1 MSKKISNNNEIIQP
15 TMLSVFFRSFN
26 NVFFIAILLLIGIY
40 YFYLRKHP
48 SKKTW
53 VTLLGALFRENN
65 TFIIVIAVFLFLSF
79 LYSRITYFE
88 KEITVKEINNTFYG
102 KYGSNIIVDT
112 DDNIYSVSNTI
123 YYLHF
128 QAVELYAK
136 IDSGKKYKIRGY
148 GKRIPFLGMMPII
161 IDAKPVA

>member
-1 MSKKISNNNEIIQP
+1 MSKKISNNIRSIQP
-15 TMLSVFFRSFN
+15 SMLGAFFRSFN
-26 NVFFIAILLLIGIY
+26 NIFFIAILLLLGIY
-40 YFYLRKHP
+40 YFYIRKHP

-53 VTLLGALFRENN
+53 VTLLSNLFRENN
-65 TFIIVIAVFLFLSF
+65 TIIIIIATFLFLSF

-123 YYLHF
+123 FYLQF
-128 QAVELYAK
+128 SSIELYAK
-136 IDSGKKYKIRGY
+136 IDAGNKYKIRGY
-148 GKRIPFLGMMPII
+148 GKRIPFLGLLPII
-161 IDAKPVA
+161 IDAKPSA

>member
-1 MSKKISNNNEIIQP
+1 
-15 TMLSVFFRSFN
+15 MLSVFFRSFN

-53 VTLLGALFRENN
+53 VTILGNFRENN
-65 TFIIVIAVFLFLSF
+65 TFIIVIAAFLFLSF

-123 YYLHF
+123 YYLQF
-128 QAVELYAK
+128 SSMELYAK

-148 GKRIPFLGMMPII
+148 GKRIPFLGLSPII